1 MYNGCVQKIRS
12 SYLLPHW
19 LQTGIWYSIR
29 DALVCCNHSRAH
41 KKQFSTISCVSFL
54 GSSQTQSP
62 AQQYNSPGAVDFK
75 SPPFHRSNTWH
86 GDNLS
91 SSESQYRQRGY
102 EGQRNYGDSGQYNR
116 SPSSS
121 PRHVASSHSGWFGDS
136 NSPEQG
142 AQRSTRDSYDNQRQ
156 RILQSQNTMIDAH
169 RQQQSSYRHQP
180 YSSAERRPWNQQ
192 QSQTQQQYWRRHW
205 NDQGEKLILKNIYQA
220 SIMIFIRKNIDVKR
234 PWSFFLYLWPVETDS
249 STYWFAG
256 EFYRDHEKIRCIF
269 LSKGGETQETCDFY
283 QHNFN
288 NRMCIGGGW
297 MERLYYRIQL
307 MTGLG
312 SEIFFN

>member
-1 MYNGCVQKIRS
+1 MGLGDDKERTLWVGNLSDQVTEDILFELFLQVVGMAGPLNKVTIAKDKDGRS
-12 SYLLPHW
+12 KSYAFIDFKHECSVPYTMKLMEGIKLFRKPLN
-19 LQTGIWYSIR
+19 LQART
-29 DALVCCNHSRAH
+29 
-41 KKQFSTISCVSFL
+41 

-192 QSQTQQQYWRRHW
+192 QSQTQQQYWRRH
-205 NDQGEKLILKNIYQA
+205 
-220 SIMIFIRKNIDVKR
+220 
-234 PWSFFLYLWPVETDS
+234 
-249 STYWFAG
+249 
-256 EFYRDHEKIRCIF
+256 
-269 LSKGGETQETCDFY
+269 
-283 QHNFN
+283 
-288 NRMCIGGGW
+288 
-297 MERLYYRIQL
+297 
-307 MTGLG
+307 
-312 SEIFFN
+312 